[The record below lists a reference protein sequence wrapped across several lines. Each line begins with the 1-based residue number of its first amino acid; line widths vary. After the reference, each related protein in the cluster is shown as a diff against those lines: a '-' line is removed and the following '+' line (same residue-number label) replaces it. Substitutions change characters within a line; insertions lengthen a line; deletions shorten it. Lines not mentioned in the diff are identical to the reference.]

1 MRNLTTIILLLF
13 CLVGRGQVNPLFPD
27 DLHLVCKD
35 TVTLGSRV
43 PTASITIYTDSCPPN
58 SDTIYNLPQFTIPL
72 SGFRQPTP
80 IEQLLSH
87 WKAYKQECWNDSTA
101 YRGHIS
107 NKNPYTLEIVDY
119 SIVWMH
125 KEPTLEGFM
134 DYLERKR

>member
-1 MRNLTTIILLLF
+1 MRTTITLILMMF
-13 CLVGRGQVNPLFPD
+13 CLVGRGQGL
-27 DLHLVCKD
+27 
-35 TVTLGSRV
+35 
-43 PTASITIYTDSCPPN
+43 DSTYVKHN
-58 SDTIYNLPQFTIPL
+58 SLIPRDTIYPNIDSITGEVELPIIEFPM
-72 SGFRQPTP
+72 SGNYHQPTP